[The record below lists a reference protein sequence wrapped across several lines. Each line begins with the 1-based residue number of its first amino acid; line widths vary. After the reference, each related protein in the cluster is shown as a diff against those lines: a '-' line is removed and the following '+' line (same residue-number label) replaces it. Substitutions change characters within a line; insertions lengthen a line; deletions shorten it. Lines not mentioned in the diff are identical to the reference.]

1 MPLPAIIALAA
12 KLLPFASVVPDVMR
26 AFGSDKAA
34 DAAEAVVGVAKRV
47 TGIDNEEQ
55 AVNKII
61 NDPALQLQFQQMLS
75 AERLKFKEMEYQDK
89 QHAHQQQQE
98 TIRTGDMAQ
107 DEYVRH
113 TRPMMA
119 RQSWYATVLYIIG
132 FEGAKA
138 LGEITT
144 GASWE
149 MAMVLLAPA
158 AAYLG
163 FRTGDK
169 FAQAWS
175 ERSKDKR

>member
-1 MPLPAIIALAA
+1 MIPLIALAA
-12 KLLPFASVVPDVMR
+12 KLLPFASMVPDVIR
-26 AFGSDKAA
+26 AFGGDKSA
-34 DAAEAVVGVAKRV
+34 DAADKMISVAKAL
-47 TGIDNEEQ
+47 TGDGDGET

-61 NDPALQLQFQQMLS
+61 ADPALQLQYQQMLS
-75 AERLKFKEMEYQDK
+75 AERLKFREMEYADK
-89 QHAHQQQQE
+89 QSAHTQQQE
-98 TIRTGDMAQ
+98 TIRTGDTAS

-119 RQSWYATVLYIIG
+119 RQSWYATVAYILA
-132 FEGAKA
+132 FEGMKA
-138 LGEITT
+138 YGQGG

-175 ERSKDKR
+175 DRTESKR